1 MAGRGCNLECVK
13 GDDAGKDIIE
23 FMGPVKIIL
32 VDQPKNLYMRKR
44 FAAAAIVLAHMMMGA
59 TSMTVLYYTLSYQK
73 DSALFASH
81 IVLGTA
87 GLQLCMPSG
96 ILALHKLAGSTAV
109 LRLPHRPFEHF
120 WLQCFAIIC
129 GVLSALASFFFGDF
143 KITVHSVTG
152 VAATSIAILNAIFGI
167 IVYDYSG
174 TRIDHTELA
183 EAILSLNYANGW
195 STPMRLRHRR
205 LAHTLLQMCAMALAI
220 TGTVLITIDKGLS
233 SSPHGLT
240 VQQKQYGEMGK
251 LFVLAREWC
260 NTRWN
265 FVSKTYIFP
274 SSAVYHFAAG
284 SVASV
289 LIVLA
294 MLMTAR
300 TDTWSFQ

>member
-174 TRIDHTELA
+174 TRIDHTELGSA
-183 EAILSLNYANGW
+183 RQFVYK
-195 STPMRLRHRR
+195 
-205 LAHTLLQMCAMALAI
+205 AHKFLGMI
-220 TGTVLITIDKGLS
+220 SFTV
-233 SSPHGLT
+233 
-240 VQQKQYGEMGK
+240 
-251 LFVLAREWC
+251 
-260 NTRWN
+260 
-265 FVSKTYIFP
+265 
-274 SSAVYHFAAG
+274 SSACFISGLLKETFVKWAPVVEIPYITVIFC
-284 SVASV
+284 VCYTLVV
-289 LIVLA
+289 LYKPL
-294 MLMTAR
+294 R
-300 TDTWSFQ
+300 EH